1 MPASDFDL
9 LIDHGNS
16 RIKWAMAGAQ
26 SWSVG
31 EAIDYSGK
39 ETDFGPWS
47 ELDAPQRIVVSNS
60 AGRAAFAHL
69 ENWCQS
75 QWQLK
80 PQLLKAKPAQH
91 GVSNSY
97 PEPETLGSDRWL
109 ALIAARQLRKG
120 PLAVIDCG
128 TAVTVDALSGEGAFL
143 GGVISAGP
151 KISAGAL
158 IERAAHLDREDMRY
172 SGVFNTDTAS
182 AVTAGALIFVVGGI
196 EKVLAEFRPKLGD
209 GFTVFMTGG
218 WAETIAPLMRTEVTV
233 YPDLVL
239 QGIQLVTGKES

>member
-1 MPASDFDL
+1 MSASDFDL

-26 SWSVG
+26 NWSVG
-31 EAIDYSGK
+31 EAIDYRGE
-39 ETDFGPWS
+39 ETNFGPWA
-47 ELDAPQRIVVSNS
+47 ELGAPQRIVISNS
-60 AGRAAFAHL
+60 AGPAAFAHL

-75 QWQLK
+75 HWQLK
-80 PQLLKAKPAQH
+80 PQLLKAKPAEH

-109 ALIAARQLRKG
+109 ALIAARQLFNG

-128 TAVTVDALSGEGAFL
+128 TAVTVDALSGEGRFL

-158 IERAAHLDREDMRY
+158 IERAAHLGCDEMCY

-182 AVTAGALIFVVGGI
+182 AVTAGALIFAVGGI
-196 EKVLAEFRPKLGD
+196 EKVLTEFRPELGD

-218 WAETIAPLMRTEVTV
+218 WAQTFGPLMSTEVTV

-239 QGIQLVTGKES
+239 QGIQLAAGKAS